1 MGIHAHSDDNE
12 AEKAFSF
19 NSIRRFPNAVERVYD
34 LVTSNTNLCHNAHGE
49 WAGHTAGRFM
59 IDDILDQMT
68 LEEQVS
74 LLAGAD
80 FWTTVPVER
89 LGIPKIKVTDGPNGA
104 RGAGSLVAGVNAAC
118 FPVAIALGA
127 TWNPALVERMGVA
140 LAGQA
145 KSKGASVLLAP
156 TVNIHRSGLNGRNFE
171 CYSEDPMLTAELAVA
186 YIQGVQSQGVAATIK
201 HFAGNESEI
210 ERQTMSSDIDE
221 RALREI
227 YLPPFEQAVK
237 KAGVMAVMSS
247 YNRLNGTYTSE
258 HPWLL
263 TKVLREEW
271 GFDGIVMSD
280 WFGSHSTAASIN
292 AGLDLEMPGPTRDRG
307 EKLVQAVRNGEIK
320 PETIR
325 AAAGRVLTLLERLG
339 ALTSA
344 PDLNEH
350 ALDLPEDRALI
361 RQLGVEGA
369 VLLKNDGVLPMRKT
383 EVGHLAVIG
392 PNAAEARVMGG
403 GSAQIAAHYKISP
416 LEGIREALS
425 NANSIHYAAGCRN
438 NRLVDVFSG
447 AMRVEYFRGRSL
459 AGSPVAAEPATKGE
473 FFWFNLPSPEL
484 DPRDFSARMTTFY
497 TPTESGEHIF
507 GMTNAG
513 LAKLYVDGKLAVNGS
528 DGWTRGDNYFG
539 TANVEQRHATHLE
552 AGQRYRI
559 VVEYCSPATTEEGIN
574 LIAVRFGVE
583 KPMGDIDM
591 ENAVE
596 TARKADIALLFVGR
610 DGQWD
615 TEGLDLPDMRLPGR
629 QEELIERVAA
639 VNVNTVVVLQTG
651 GPVEM
656 PWLGKVRAVLQMW
669 YPGQELGHAV
679 ADVLFGDAEP
689 GGRLPQTFP
698 KHLSDNSAM
707 TGDAAVYPG
716 KDGHVRYAEGVF
728 VGYRHHDTRG
738 VEPLFPFGFGLGYT
752 RFSWGKAQASA
763 LQMGPDGITVTVDI
777 TNIGEREGSELVQL
791 YVRPLVST
799 VERPDKELRAFAKLR
814 LAPGETGKAS
824 LAIRPRDLS
833 YFDEETKTFRAA
845 AGHYELLVAA
855 NAADIRSVVAIEL
868 AREWIGETSDR
879 SI

>member
-1 MGIHAHSDDNE
+1 
-12 AEKAFSF
+12 
-19 NSIRRFPNAVERVYD
+19 
-34 LVTSNTNLCHNAHGE
+34 
-49 WAGHTAGRFM
+49 M
-59 IDDILDQMT
+59 IDDILDRMT

-89 LGIPKIKVTDGPNGA
+89 LGVPKIKVTDGPNGA

-145 KSKGASVLLAP
+145 KSKGAAVLLAP

-171 CYSEDPMLTAELAVA
+171 CYSEDPMLTAALAVA
-186 YIQGVQSQGVAATIK
+186 YIQGVQSQGIAATIK

-280 WFGSHSTAASIN
+280 WFGSHSTAATVN

-307 EKLVQAVRNGEIK
+307 EKLVKAVRNGKVK
-320 PETIR
+320 PETVR
-325 AAAGRVLTLLERLG
+325 VAAGRILTLLERVG
-339 ALTSA
+339 AFENT
-344 PDLNEH
+344 PDLTEH
-350 ALDLPEDRALI
+350 ASDLPEDRALI
-361 RQLGVEGA
+361 RQLGAEGA
-369 VLLKNDGVLPMRKT
+369 VLLKNDGILPLQKPGL
-383 EVGHLAVIG
+383 GHVAVIG

-416 LEGIREALS
+416 LEGIRAALS
-425 NANSIHYAAGCRN
+425 NANSIRYAVGCRN
-438 NRLVDVFSG
+438 NRLINVFSG
-447 AMRVEYFRGRSL
+447 EMRVEYFKGQNL
-459 AGSPVAAEPATKGE
+459 AGSPVAAEPASKGE
-473 FFWFNLPSPEL
+473 FFWFDLPSPEL
-484 DPRDFSARMTTFY
+484 DPSDFSARMTAFY

-513 LAKLYVDGKLAVNGS
+513 LAKLYVDGKLVVNGY

-539 TANVEQRHATHLE
+539 TANVEQRQGVHLE
-552 AGQRYRI
+552 AGQQYQI
-559 VVEYCSPATTEEGIN
+559 VVEYCSSATVEEGIN
-574 LIAVRFGVE
+574 LTAVRFGVE
-583 KPMGDIDM
+583 KPLGEADM
-591 ENAVE
+591 AEAIE
-596 TARKADIALLFVGR
+596 TASAADIVLLFVGR

-615 TEGLDLPDMRLPGR
+615 TEGLDLPDMHLPGR

-639 VNVNTVVVLQTG
+639 VNANTVVVLQTG
-651 GPVEM
+651 GPIEM
-656 PWLGKVRAVLQMW
+656 PWLDKVKAVLQMW
-669 YPGQELGHAV
+669 YPGQELGNAV

-698 KHLSDNSAM
+698 KHLADNSAI
-707 TGDAAVYPG
+707 TDDAAIYPG

-738 VEPLFPFGFGLGYT
+738 IEPLFPFGFGLGYT
-752 RFSWGKAQASA
+752 RFSWGEGRAS
-763 LQMGPDGITVTVDI
+763 MTEMEPDGITVTVDL
-777 TNIGEREGSELVQL
+777 TNVGDRAGSELVQL
-791 YVRPLVST
+791 YVRPLAAT

-814 LAPGETGKAS
+814 LAPGETGRAS
-824 LAIRPRDLS
+824 LLVKPRDLS
-833 YFDEETKTFRAA
+833 YFDMETKAFRAP
-845 AGHYELLVAA
+845 AGRYQLLLAA
-855 NAADIRSVVAIEL
+855 NATDIRSAIMIENP
-868 AREWIGETSDR
+868 REWIGKTSDR

>member
-1 MGIHAHSDDNE
+1 
-12 AEKAFSF
+12 
-19 NSIRRFPNAVERVYD
+19 
-34 LVTSNTNLCHNAHGE
+34 
-49 WAGHTAGRFM
+49 M
-59 IDDILDQMT
+59 IDDILDRMT

-74 LLAGAD
+74 LLSGAD

-89 LGIPKIKVTDGPNGA
+89 LGVPKIKVTDGPNGA

-127 TWNPALVERMGVA
+127 TWDPALVERMGVA

-171 CYSEDPMLTAELAVA
+171 CYSEDPMLTAALAVA
-186 YIQGVQSQGVAATIK
+186 YIQGVQSQGIAATIK

-280 WFGSHSTAASIN
+280 WFGSHSTAATVN

-307 EKLVQAVRNGEIK
+307 EKLVAAVANGEVK
-320 PETIR
+320 PETVR
-325 AAAGRVLTLLERLG
+325 EAARRILTLLERVG
-339 ALTSA
+339 AFEKV
-344 PDLNEH
+344 PDLSEH

-361 RQLGVEGA
+361 RKLGAEGA
-369 VLLKNDGVLPMRKT
+369 VLLKNDGILPLQKAGL
-383 EVGHLAVIG
+383 GHVAVIG

-403 GSAQIAAHYKISP
+403 GSAQIAAHYRVSP
-416 LEGIREALS
+416 LEGIRQALS
-425 NANSIHYAAGCRN
+425 NANSIHHATGCRN
-438 NRLVDVFSG
+438 NRLINVFSG
-447 AMRVEYFRGRSL
+447 EMRVDYFKGRDL
-459 AGSPVAAEPATKGE
+459 TEPVIATETASKGE
-473 FFWFNLPSPEL
+473 FFWFDLPSSEL
-484 DPRDFSARMTTFY
+484 DPNEFSARMTASY
-497 TPTESGEHIF
+497 VPTESGEHVF

-513 LAKLYVDGKLAVNGS
+513 LAKLFVDGKLVVNGY
-528 DGWTRGDNYFG
+528 DGWARGDNYFG
-539 TANVEQRHATHLE
+539 TANVEQRQGIHLE
-552 AGQRYRI
+552 AGQSYKV
-559 VVEYCSPATTEEGIN
+559 VVEYCSSATTEEGIN
-574 LIAVRFGVE
+574 LTAVRFGVE
-583 KPMGDIDM
+583 KPLGEEAMLD
-591 ENAVE
+591 AVQ
-596 TARKADIALLFVGR
+596 KASDADVVLLFVGR
-610 DGQWD
+610 DGEWD

-629 QEELIERVAA
+629 QEELIDRVAA
-639 VNVNTVVVLQTG
+639 ANANTIVVLQTG
-651 GPVEM
+651 GPIEM

-679 ADVLFGDAEP
+679 ADVLFGDVEP

-698 KHLSDNSAM
+698 KRLSDNSAM
-707 TGDAAVYPG
+707 VGDASVYPG

-728 VGYRHHDTRG
+728 VGYRHHDTRNI
-738 VEPLFPFGFGLGYT
+738 EPLFPFGFGLGYT
-752 RFSWGKAQASA
+752 RFSWGEAQASA
-763 LQMGPDGITVTVDI
+763 TRMGAEGVTVTVDVAN
-777 TNIGEREGSELVQL
+777 TGDRTGSELVQL
-791 YVRPLVST
+791 YVRPPVSAL
-799 VERPDKELRAFAKLR
+799 ERPDKELRAFTKLR
-814 LAPGETGKAS
+814 LMPGEKGTAS
-824 LAIRPRDLS
+824 LVVRPRDLS
-833 YFDEETKTFRAA
+833 YFDERIGAFRAI
-845 AGHYELLVAA
+845 AGRYEFLVAA
-855 NAADIRSVVAIEL
+855 NALDIRSAVAIEL
-868 AREWIGETSDR
+868 ESEWIGEVSDR

>member
-1 MGIHAHSDDNE
+1 
-12 AEKAFSF
+12 
-19 NSIRRFPNAVERVYD
+19 
-34 LVTSNTNLCHNAHGE
+34 
-49 WAGHTAGRFM
+49 M
-59 IDDILDQMT
+59 IDDILDRMT

-74 LLAGAD
+74 LLSGAD

-89 LGIPKIKVTDGPNGA
+89 LGVPKIKVTDGPNGA

-127 TWNPALVERMGVA
+127 TWDPALVERMGVA

-171 CYSEDPMLTAELAVA
+171 CYSEDPMLTAALAVA
-186 YIQGVQSQGVAATIK
+186 YIQGVQSQGIAATIK

-280 WFGSHSTAASIN
+280 WFGSHSTAATVN

-307 EKLVQAVRNGEIK
+307 EKLVAAVANGEVK
-320 PETIR
+320 PETVR
-325 AAAGRVLTLLERLG
+325 EAARRILTLLERVG
-339 ALTSA
+339 AFEKV
-344 PDLNEH
+344 PDLSEH

-361 RQLGVEGA
+361 RKLGAEGA
-369 VLLKNDGVLPMRKT
+369 VLLKNDGILPLQKAGL
-383 EVGHLAVIG
+383 GHVAVIG

-403 GSAQIAAHYKISP
+403 GSAQIAAHYRVSP
-416 LEGIREALS
+416 LEGIRQALS
-425 NANSIHYAAGCRN
+425 NANSIHHATGCRN
-438 NRLVDVFSG
+438 NRLINVFSG
-447 AMRVEYFRGRSL
+447 EMRVDYFKGRDL
-459 AGSPVAAEPATKGE
+459 TEPVIATETARKGE
-473 FFWFNLPSPEL
+473 FFWFDLPSSEL
-484 DPRDFSARMTTFY
+484 DPNEFSVRMTASY
-497 TPTESGEHIF
+497 VPTESGEHVF

-513 LAKLYVDGKLAVNGS
+513 LARLFVDGKLVVNGY
-528 DGWTRGDNYFG
+528 DGWARGDNYFG
-539 TANVEQRHATHLE
+539 TANVEQRQGIHLE
-552 AGQRYRI
+552 AGQSYKV
-559 VVEYCSPATTEEGIN
+559 VVEYCSSATTEEGIN
-574 LIAVRFGVE
+574 LTAVRFGVE
-583 KPMGDIDM
+583 KPLGEEAMLD
-591 ENAVE
+591 AVQ
-596 TARKADIALLFVGR
+596 KASDADVVLLFVGR
-610 DGQWD
+610 DGEWD

-629 QEELIERVAA
+629 QEELIDRVAA
-639 VNVNTVVVLQTG
+639 ANANTIVVLQTG
-651 GPVEM
+651 GPIEM

-679 ADVLFGDAEP
+679 ADVLFGDVEP

-698 KHLSDNSAM
+698 KRLSDNSAM
-707 TGDAAVYPG
+707 VGDASVYPG

-728 VGYRHHDTRG
+728 VGYRHHDTRNI
-738 VEPLFPFGFGLGYT
+738 EPLFPFGFGLGYT
-752 RFSWGKAQASA
+752 RFSWGEAQASA
-763 LQMGPDGITVTVDI
+763 TRMGAEGVTVTVDV
-777 TNIGEREGSELVQL
+777 TNTGDRTGSELVQL
-791 YVRPLVST
+791 YVRPPVSAL
-799 VERPDKELRAFAKLR
+799 ERPDKELRAFAKLR
-814 LAPGETGKAS
+814 LMPGEKRTAS
-824 LAIRPRDLS
+824 LVVRPRDLS
-833 YFDEETKTFRAA
+833 YFDERIGAFRAI
-845 AGHYELLVAA
+845 AGRYELLVAA
-855 NAADIRSVVAIEL
+855 NALDIRSAVAIEL
-868 AREWIGETSDR
+868 ATEWIGEVSDR